1 MRALSLLTLLLS
13 GSALSQALIP
23 LDSRPATRVMP
34 ALMARLTS
42 QQVNVPPITLLGTAK
57 QGADPSKLYAWL
69 NKQPNNKPLIVA
81 LDALAYGGLVQS
93 RKSPINAD
101 EAIKRLE
108 PLKAWKEQNQQP
120 IYAFITLPREPDA
133 TNRERNLMVV
143 RRMMEWADEDIF
155 QELHITWDDAL
166 PGSPAPQEGKELASE
181 APRNVHVYP
190 GADEVLSML
199 AARALAWPAR
209 TVRLEYS
216 DPKAAQKVMKYEGIP
231 LTESAHNHAL
241 AAGFIVTQS
250 DNAELTLYI
259 YNGGK
264 PRWAA
269 VRISQLLRQG
279 AVAVADVAHVNLGN
293 VNLWKDLN
301 TLKRSKNLKAL
312 AAWGTP
318 GNNLGS
324 ALSHA
329 KIALEGVDSR
339 RQDALLAHEYAN
351 DIIYSANVRAQ
362 LRKRVPEKEMGT
374 PAAQKALLSLA
385 KNYFPIQLDQSYE
398 LKEAGLPW
406 NRSFE
411 WDFMLQPK

>member
-1 MRALSLLTLLLS
+1 MRAFSLLTFLIS
-13 GSALSQALIP
+13 SSALGQTLIP

-42 QQVNVPPITLLGTAK
+42 KQVHVPPIALLGTAK
-57 QGADPSKLYAWL
+57 QGAEANKLYAWL
-69 NKQPNNKPLIVA
+69 NQQPKDQPLIVA

-101 EAIKRLE
+101 EAIQRLE
-108 PLKAWKEQNQQP
+108 PLKDWKKQTRQP

-143 RRMMEWADEDIF
+143 RHMMEWAAEDIF
-155 QELHITWDDAL
+155 QELHIAWDDAL
-166 PGSPAPQEGKELASE
+166 PGSPAPQEGAKLASK

-199 AARALAWPAR
+199 VARTLAWPMR
-209 TVRLEYS
+209 TVRFEYS

-241 AAGFIVTQS
+241 AAGFLVTES
-250 DNAELTLYI
+250 PNAELTLYV
-259 YNGGK
+259 YNGGQ
-264 PRWAA
+264 PREAA
-269 VRISQLLRQG
+269 VRVSQLLRKG

-301 TLKRSKNLKAL
+301 TLKRSQNLKAL

-324 ALSHA
+324 ALAHA
-329 KIALEGVDSR
+329 KIALEGVDPR

-351 DIIYSANVRAQ
+351 DVIYSANVRAQ
-362 LRKRVPEKEMGT
+362 LRKSIPEKEMGT

-385 KNYFPIQLDQSYE
+385 KNYFPIQLEDTYE
-398 LKEAGLPW
+398 LKEADLPW

-411 WDFMLQPK
+411 WDFMLKPK

>member
-1 MRALSLLTLLLS
+1 MRALALLTLLLS
-13 GSALSQALIP
+13 GSALGQTLIP

-34 ALMARLTS
+34 ALMTKLTS
-42 QQVNVPPITLLGTAK
+42 QQVNVPPTNLLGTAK
-57 QGADPSKLYAWL
+57 QGADANKLYAWL
-69 NKQPNNKPLIVA
+69 NQQPNNKPLIVA

-101 EAIKRLE
+101 EAIQRLE

-166 PGSPAPQEGKELASE
+166 PGSPAPQEGKELTNK
-181 APRNVHVYP
+181 APRNVHIYP

-199 AARALAWPAR
+199 VARTLTWPVR

-241 AAGFIVTQS
+241 AAGFVVTQS
-250 DNAELTLYI
+250 DNAELTLYV

-269 VRISQLLRQG
+269 VRVSQLLRKG

-329 KIALEGVDSR
+329 KIALEGVDPL

-362 LRKRVPEKEMGT
+362 LRKRIPEKKMGT
-374 PAAQKALLSLA
+374 PAAQKALLALA
-385 KNYFPIQLDQSYE
+385 KNYFPIQLDQTYT
-398 LKEAGLPW
+398 LKRAGLPW

-411 WDFMLQPK
+411 WDFMLQQK